1 MMKGPDGYLTVKIP
15 HLKKQ
20 ILAIFIILLFTISVN
35 GQYTYQTV
43 EVLYDSAWTYKN
55 LQLIPIRFKVTRG
68 NSSEAGFITLS
79 EAMLSKK
86 AELRE
91 LPEKIGSHK
100 GAITITNKG
109 NVPIVVQ
116 SGELLSG
123 GKQDRVLSK
132 TTIIPPKSKKEV
144 LTTYCVEEGR
154 WSRKSKPFRHGGTG
168 DVELRKA
175 IDIRKSQAAVWKEIE
190 RQYHVQENTSKTWSY
205 LELGTDSSRWN
216 RDYHQYFKQKL
227 QESKG
232 GFAGF
237 LFVTGNSILSVELF
251 DNSDLTNVL
260 FETMLASYV
269 NSIGKKPDPPM
280 VSTDRQKTFLDNVL
294 SSREVQQS
302 LIKKH
307 GGAYRYEN
315 KILHMIVYGDGF

>member
-1 MMKGPDGYLTVKIP
+1 LKTPILIFFLSLFFSIP
-15 HLKKQ
+15 V
-20 ILAIFIILLFTISVN
+20 I

-43 EVLYDSAWTYKN
+43 EVLYDSAWTFKN
-55 LQLIPIRFKVTRG
+55 LQLIPIRFKVNRG
-68 NSSEAGFITLS
+68 KPSDGGFITLS

-86 AELRE
+86 AEIRE

-175 IDIRKSQAAVWKEIE
+175 IDISKSQAAIWKEIE
-190 RQYHVQENTSKTWSY
+190 RQYHVRENTSKTWSY

-216 RDYHQYFKQKL
+216 REYHHYFKQKL
-227 QESKG
+227 DESKG

-251 DNSDLTNVL
+251 DNSVLTNVL

-269 NSIGKKPDPPM
+269 NSIGQKPDPPM

-294 SSREVQQS
+294 TSREAQQN

-307 GGAYRYEN
+307 GGSYRYEN

>member
-1 MMKGPDGYLTVKIP
+1 MKNYISTFFL
-15 HLKKQ
+15 
-20 ILAIFIILLFTISVN
+20 IISISISVDA
-35 GQYTYQTV
+35 QYTYQTV
-43 EVLYDSAWTYKN
+43 EVLYDSAWSFKN
-55 LQLIPIRFKVTRG
+55 LQLIPIRFKVSRG
-68 NSSEAGFITLS
+68 ASDMGFITLS
-79 EAMLSKK
+79 DAMLSKK
-86 AELRE
+86 AEIRE

-132 TTIIPPKSKKEV
+132 TTIIPAKTKKEV

-154 WSRKSKPFRHGGTG
+154 WSRKSKPFKHGGTG

-175 IDIRKSQAAVWKEIE
+175 IVMRKSQATIWKEIE
-190 RQYHVQENTSKTWSY
+190 RQYQVRENTSKTWSY
-205 LELGTDSSRWN
+205 LELSLDSSRWN
-216 RDYHQYFKQKL
+216 PEYQQYFKKKL
-227 QESKG
+227 EESKG

-237 LFVTGNSILSVELF
+237 LFITGNSILSVELF
-251 DNSDLTNVL
+251 DNSNLTNVL

-269 NSIGKKPDPPM
+269 NSIGQKPDPPM
-280 VSTDRQKTFLDNVL
+280 VNTDRQKTFLDNVL
-294 SSREVQQS
+294 TSREAQQN

-307 GGAYRYEN
+307 GGSYRYEN
-315 KILHMIVYGDGF
+315 KTLHVIVYGDGF